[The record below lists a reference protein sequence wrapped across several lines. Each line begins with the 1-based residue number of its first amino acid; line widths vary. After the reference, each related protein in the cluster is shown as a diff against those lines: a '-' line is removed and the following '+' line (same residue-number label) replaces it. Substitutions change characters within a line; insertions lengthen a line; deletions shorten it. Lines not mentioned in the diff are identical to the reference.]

1 MVRLIHSADWQIGLT
16 RHFLTPE
23 AQGRYSEARLDSI
36 RQIADLATKESCDF
50 VVVGGDV
57 FESNQLDR
65 QVVTRALDALA
76 SFQVPVFLLPG
87 NHDPLLSV
95 GSVWDSPTFLARCPA
110 NVVVLRNDTPV
121 NVPGCDA
128 EVVGAP
134 WRSKRPIRDL
144 VAQTLAPLEV
154 AQRVRVL
161 IGHGAI
167 DQVSPDAGNPALIS
181 LSTAEAAVADGR
193 VHYVALGDR
202 HSFTELGRSGRIW
215 YSGTPLVTDYDELAP
230 NHVLLVELDGEGC
243 TVEQRKV
250 GDWAFLEQRFDLFG
264 DEDIEEVRRWL
275 DDLPNKRHSVV
286 KLSFTGTVSLA
297 AKARLDQ
304 LLDESED
311 LLAALEVWERHT
323 DLAVLPDEEDFA
335 NLGLGGFVESTIEEL
350 KELATAESEKGETA
364 QDALALLFRLAGGG
378 R

>member
-87 NHDPLLSV
+87 NHDPLLSA

-154 AQRVRVL
+154 AQPCTRTDWTR
-161 IGHGAI
+161 
-167 DQVSPDAGNPALIS
+167 
-181 LSTAEAAVADGR
+181 
-193 VHYVALGDR
+193 R
-202 HSFTELGRSGRIW
+202 H
-215 YSGTPLVTDYDELAP
+215 
-230 NHVLLVELDGEGC
+230 
-243 TVEQRKV
+243 
-250 GDWAFLEQRFDLFG
+250 
-264 DEDIEEVRRWL
+264 
-275 DDLPNKRHSVV
+275 
-286 KLSFTGTVSLA
+286 
-297 AKARLDQ
+297 
-304 LLDESED
+304 
-311 LLAALEVWERHT
+311 
-323 DLAVLPDEEDFA
+323 
-335 NLGLGGFVESTIEEL
+335 
-350 KELATAESEKGETA
+350 
-364 QDALALLFRLAGGG
+364 
-378 R
+378 